1 MKVTITPAAPPT
13 SKPYPKLMID
23 TKDGD
28 IFFMKTKCIGTLIH
42 STREGAIIG
51 ESFDWDT
58 STFEDFEGSIT
69 LSN

>member
-28 IFFMKTKCIGTLIH
+28 IFFMKTESRGTLIY
-42 STREGAIIG
+42 STREGAGIG
-51 ESFDWDT
+51 SADEWIT
-58 STFEDFEGSIT
+58 STFGDFEGSIT

>member
-23 TKDGD
+23 TEDGD
-28 IFFMKTKCIGTLIH
+28 VFFMKTESRGTLIY
-42 STREGAIIG
+42 STRKGADVGIDGKWI
-51 ESFDWDT
+51 T
-58 STFEDFEGSIT
+58 STFVDFEGSIT

>member
-28 IFFMKTKCIGTLIH
+28 IFFMKTESRGTLLH
-42 STREGAIIG
+42 STREGADVGITGSWI
-51 ESFDWDT
+51 T
-58 STFEDFEGSIT
+58 STFVDFEGSIT